1 MIYLLLNEDPVNAMD
16 DEQLATPSENLDN
29 DSQEFMMDEEDMA
42 NTFLNLEPIQEL
54 ELSTESSKR
63 HRVEEGEEGLS
74 QAPN

>member
-1 MIYLLLNEDPVNAMD
+1 MD
-16 DEQLATPSENLDN
+16 DEQLATPSENLDD

-42 NTFLNLEPIQEL
+42 DTFLNLEPIQEL

-63 HRVEEGEEGLS
+63 RRVEEVEHGLS